1 MNDTQN
7 LTPEPG
13 GRGFL
18 IFLVVVLIIGTL
30 IWHVPPFNR
39 YTRPEYLKALFA
51 VIENR
56 HYFWAVVIGMYV
68 VAGLIMF
75 PITVLTTVIA
85 LLVGIE
91 KGLLLA
97 LTGCT
102 LSAAVTFVLVRIAG
116 ERTKNYLKSKKRIQK
131 INRLITEEGI
141 SSIMILRMVPIGY
154 TVVSV
159 TAALS
164 DIKFIP
170 YMIGSII
177 GVLPDLIL
185 CIILAG
191 SIHNIILGEG
201 NRYIYLIVGVGIVF
215 IALWSFLVKKF
226 VSKLKNMKE
235 E

>member
-1 MNDTQN
+1 MKDSQN
-7 LTPEPG
+7 ITPESG

-18 IFLVVVLIIGTL
+18 VFLVLVLIVGTV

-39 YTRPEYLKALFA
+39 YTSPEYLKSLF
-51 VIENR
+51 VLIENR
-56 HYFWAVVIGMYV
+56 HYFWAIVLGIYV
-68 VAGLIMF
+68 VAGIIMF
-75 PITVLTTVIA
+75 PITVLTTVVA

-102 LSAAVTFVLVRIAG
+102 LSAAVTFILVRIAG
-116 ERTKNYLKSKKRIQK
+116 EKTKRYLRSKRRVQK
-131 INRLITEEGI
+131 INRLITEQGI
-141 SSIMILRMVPIGY
+141 SSVMILRMVPIGY
-154 TVVSV
+154 TLVSV

-177 GVLPDLIL
+177 GVFPDLIL

-201 NRYIYLIVGVGIVF
+201 NKYIYVIVGAGIFF

-226 VSKLKNMKE
+226 VSKLKKMKE